1 MPEQALYLKW
11 RPTRFEDIIGQEHI
25 TRTLQGAL
33 RQDRIRHAYLFS
45 GPRGTGK
52 TTTARL
58 LAKAVNCEQED
69 PGRRP
74 CNTCH
79 HCLAVNEG
87 RYLDL
92 IEIDAASH
100 TGVDDVRDLRDKIAF
115 SPGEGRYKV
124 YIIDE
129 VHRFSGA
136 AFDALLKTLEEPPDH
151 AIFVLATTEL
161 EKVPETI
168 LSRCLPFEF
177 RRVTLADL
185 TGHLQRIADAEG
197 FQIDR
202 AALELI
208 ARQATGSVRD
218 SISLLDQV
226 VADPGQ
232 RVTLEIAEQALG
244 AAGRRA
250 VIALADAAL
259 EGNIPVGLDVIH
271 AVVDGGADPRQFARQ
286 VVEHLRKVLLTQAAG
301 AAVIE
306 DTEEARQHYARQAGL
321 AGRRTLLYLIRTFHD
336 AALDKESDWQPQ
348 LPLELALLES
358 LTPPQETVI
367 IQQAIRQAAPSTTPA
382 AEPPEPEPE
391 AAPPGTPPV
400 IGLLTVRDKW
410 TDIQK
415 AAYRL
420 NKNLPPLLD
429 HVQVREVSG
438 NTLVLVAKNPI
449 FKEKLEAEDRRR
461 ELLKALRQVL
471 EVPLQV
477 RIEVPGPD
485 DAPSSLNSSDRLA
498 GDELLAYSV
507 HQLGGEIAEIRSS
520 QFEHDP
526 QEEYDD
532 E

>member
-1 MPEQALYLKW
+1 M
-11 RPTRFEDIIGQEHI
+11 RFEDVIGQEHI

-33 RQDRIRHAYLFS
+33 RQGRIRHAYLFS

-58 LAKAVNCEQED
+58 LAKAVNCQHDD
-69 PGRRP
+69 PAQRP
-74 CNTCH
+74 CNACD

-136 AFDALLKTLEEPPDH
+136 AFDALLKTLEEPPEH

-177 RRVTLADL
+177 RRVPVAEVAAYL
-185 TGHLQRIADAEG
+185 RMIADAEG
-197 FQIDR
+197 FAIEP
-202 AALELI
+202 AALDLI
-208 ARQATGSVRD
+208 ARQGTGSVRD

-232 RVTLEIAEQALG
+232 TITLAMAEEALG

-250 VIALADAAL
+250 VSVLVDALL
-259 EGNIPVGLDVIH
+259 EGDAPGGLEIVH
-271 AVVDGGADPRQFARQ
+271 AAVDGGADPRQFARQ
-286 VVEHLRKVLLTQAAG
+286 VVEHLRNVLLAQTAG
-301 AAVIE
+301 ADILD
-306 DTEEARQHYARQAGL
+306 DTEDARQTYARQAARVSRG
-321 AGRRTLLYLIRTFHD
+321 ALLRAIRNFNEAHQD
-336 AALDKESDWQPQ
+336 RGSDWQPQ

-358 LTPPQETVI
+358 LAPPEEPV
-367 IQQAIRQAAPSTTPA
+367 AVAAPVA
-382 AEPPEPEPE
+382 APRLAGATVAVPSPEPAEEEPVEEPE
-391 AAPPGTPPV
+391 DTGSGMPPAV
-400 IGLLTVRDKW
+400 GLLTVREKW
-410 TDIQK
+410 VALQR
-415 AAYRL
+415 AAHRYNRSVPAVL
-420 NKNLPPLLD
+420 E

-438 NTLVLVAKNPI
+438 NTLVLTVKNAI
-449 FKEKLEAEDRRR
+449 FKEKLEDEDRRQA
-461 ELLKALRQVL
+461 LLKAMRQVFDQ
-471 EVPLQV
+471 PLTFRVDVVDPAEASTTMDTQDM
-477 RIEVPGPD
+477 I
-485 DAPSSLNSSDRLA
+485 AS
-498 GDELLAYSV
+498 DELVAFGV
-507 HQLGGEIAEIRSS
+507 HQLGGEVSS
-520 QFEHDP
+520 SDIVNTDSP
-526 QEEYDD
+526 PDEEETPD